1 MGAEDIFLA
10 LSSFCPP
17 GGRLLKL
24 SIFPSE
30 FGKKRMAE
38 EEALGPE
45 ELRSASTKSPQE
57 SSDDEELVSHHETES
72 TSKDMEKVRKYQVN
86 RLKYYY
92 AVAEFNRY
100 LQNTNIFTREIEL
113 FELLLIFKFCC
124 C

>member
-45 ELRSASTKSPQE
+45 ELRSASTNSQEE

-100 LQNTNIFTREIEL
+100 LNTFTREINIL
-113 FELLLIFKFCC
+113 RFNF
-124 C
+124 